1 MKARTSLPETDH
13 QGPAATD
20 QLNWRPRTS
29 ASRWKRCWNN
39 RERPVR
45 IQSAADAPRD
55 PMPRDRYAE
64 SQTPTRAHHE
74 QRRDVALQR
83 ATRRQRKPE
92 PRYVEPPPG
101 TPPPPDGEPP
111 PTPRGEVRIPQEASQ
126 RSSRMRRARDEQ
138 SMRDET

>member
-1 MKARTSLPETDH
+1 MKKVLGT
-13 QGPAATD
+13 G
-20 QLNWRPRTS
+20 
-29 ASRWKRCWNN
+29 

-92 PRYVEPPPG
+92 PRCVEPPP
-101 TPPPPDGEPP
+101 
-111 PTPRGEVRIPQEASQ
+111 PRGEVRIPQEASQ

-138 SMRDET
+138 RT